1 MPIRADRHFTRA
13 LASIVVAAS
22 AALALA
28 GGIAIAGETGT
39 GEKAA
44 ETDKPV
50 TLATEP
56 IEACMAKW
64 DPGTHMT
71 KEAWRQTCLR
81 IKEEREPYVRG
92 R

>member
-1 MPIRADRHFTRA
+1 MPIRADHRFTRI
-13 LASIVVAAS
+13 LGSLVAVAS
-22 AALALA
+22 AGLAL

-39 GEKAA
+39 GENAA
-44 ETDKPV
+44 EPTKAV
-50 TLATEP
+50 THATES

-81 IKEEREPYVRG
+81 IKEEREPYVQG

>member
-1 MPIRADRHFTRA
+1 MPIRADHRLTPT
-13 LASIVVAAS
+13 LASIVVVAS

-39 GEKAA
+39 GENAA
-44 ETDKPV
+44 EPDKPV

-81 IKEEREPYVRG
+81 IKEEREPYVQG